1 MWQVFLRL
9 SLCVTIL
16 ALVLAACAPV
26 PGDES
31 DDDAPDVE
39 EAGAPQD
46 GEAGNRP
53 PEILRLELGSRRVS
67 PESETW
73 VGCSV
78 FDADGDAL
86 TYEWGAT
93 GGSFSTP
100 PGSHMAWVAP
110 ARKGDWTITLTV
122 TDAAGN
128 AATAS
133 VTVTVGENKTPVIQ
147 SLVPLSPTVVAG
159 HSTLVTCTAEDPEGE
174 PLTYTWNAEC
184 GELTGAGSRITW
196 FAPTSLPGTTDECAV
211 TVSVD
216 DGEGGIAIAQILIPI
231 AFPGRTEEFTRLMAE
246 SGTVS
251 TDGTK
256 TSSRARAGDDRDN
269 NGYRAFW
276 TYAIYRLRGAEVT
289 EAKLLFTTGFVS
301 ASQQALDDNN
311 PFNKPRGLGTLHI
324 YQVRFDPG
332 GLPDYEINPMAQLT
346 DAGLWHPPTEIDVTA
361 PVQRIAEGSATDS
374 RLQVMAAFQRDSNNN
389 MFAEY
394 ISWNTVV
401 LRVSYTMNS

>member
-1 MWQVFLRL
+1 MKQAFLRL

-16 ALVLAACAPV
+16 VLVSGACAQV
-26 PGDES
+26 PGGES
-31 DDDAPDVE
+31 DDDAPGVDE
-39 EAGAPQD
+39 PEQPQD
-46 GEAGNRP
+46 GQAGNRP
-53 PEILRLELGSRRVS
+53 PEILRLELGARRVS

-86 TYEWGAT
+86 IYEWGAT

-100 PGSHMAWVAP
+100 PGSHMTWVAP
-110 ARKGDWTITLTV
+110 DQTGDWTITLTV
-122 TDAAGN
+122 TDARGN
-128 AATAS
+128 TAAES
-133 VTVTVGENKTPVIQ
+133 ITVTVGENKTPVIQ
-147 SLVPLSPTVVAG
+147 SLAPLSPTVVAG
-159 HSTLVTCTAEDPEGE
+159 HSTLITCTAEDPEGE
-174 PLTYTWNAEC
+174 PLKYAWNADC
-184 GELTGAGSRITW
+184 GELTGDGSRITW
-196 FAPTSLPGTTDECAV
+196 FAPTSLPGAADECAV

-216 DGEGGIAIAQILIPI
+216 DGEGGIAIARIVIPI
-231 AFPGRTEEFTRLMAE
+231 AFPGRTEDFTRLMAE

-251 TDGTK
+251 TVGNK
-256 TSSRARAGDDRDN
+256 TSSRARAGDDDDN
-269 NGYRAFW
+269 NGHRAFW
-276 TYAIYRLRGAEVT
+276 TYDLYRLRGAHVT
-289 EAKLLFTTGFVS
+289 EAKLMFTTAFVS

-332 GLPDYEINPMAQLT
+332 GLPDYDINPMAELT

-361 PVQRIAEGSATDS
+361 PVQRIAQGSATDS

-389 MFAEY
+389 MFAEF

-401 LRVSYTMNS
+401 LRVCYTME